1 MLVPVHGGSSF
12 SMRRLA
18 LAVMAAPAI
27 AVMGWMVPANA
38 VPITYT
44 FVASGSGVLNGK
56 AFTDASVTFEFAA
69 DTANVVP
76 TSFNAINPSDP
87 TTPPILAQ
95 PGTATV
101 LVNGNSDIVT
111 AGPAPDE
118 PPVPAFAQSV
128 WLGIA
133 PTLGVVGLFGNR
145 DVGMILMAD
154 PLLTS
159 YDLTTA
165 IGPITAAG
173 TGFESVYDAQNSDS
187 WFVTA
192 SGGSFYWTAIPTTVT
207 FAATVAVPEPS
218 SIALAAVGLFV
229 LVLRRRFVANAAV

>member
-1 MLVPVHGGSSF
+1 MLVPVGCSRI

-27 AVMGWMVPANA
+27 AVMGWMAPAHA

-76 TSFNAINPSDP
+76 TSFNEVNSNDP
-87 TTPPILAQ
+87 TAPPLLAQ
-95 PGTATV
+95 PGIATV

-111 AGPAPDE
+111 AGPSPDE

-128 WLGIA
+128 WLGLA
-133 PTLGVVGLFGNR
+133 PDLGFVGLFGNR
-145 DVGMILMAD
+145 DVGMILMGD
-154 PLLTS
+154 PQLAS

-173 TGFESVYDAQNSDS
+173 TGFESVYEPGNSDS
-187 WFVTA
+187 WFVTS
-192 SGGSFYWTAIPTTVT
+192 SGGSFYWTTRPTTVT
-207 FAATVAVPEPS
+207 FTAAVAVPEPS
-218 SIALAAVGLFV
+218 SIALLTVCLFV
-229 LVLRRRFVANAAV
+229 PVLRRRFVSSAAI